1 MRFLYPNLWL
11 SKRCHCRFFLIIP
24 HIDGLVWDCSSC
36 SLALADRYIAAE
48 FRVDVRACVYLHM
61 HRFLYYDDVIMGA
74 MASQIISPTIV
85 YSTVY
90 SYTDQRIHHLGPVI
104 SPHKWPITRE
114 MFPFDDVIIYIWYM
128 CMHVCMRGYM
138 HGTNVYLYI
147 FKECMY
153 VCIYTLLFI
162 YAYIY
167 TVIVLRYAHK
177 YAYIYTRLFLTY
189 APIGIRVIRMI
200 F

>member
-11 SKRCHCRFFLIIP
+11 SIRCHCRFFLIIP

-48 FRVDVRACVYLHM
+48 FRVDVRTCVYLHM

-74 MASQIISPTIV
+74 MASQIISLTIV

-90 SYTDQRIHHLGPVI
+90 SYTDQRIHQSSASLAFMRGIHLGPVN

-138 HGTNVYLYI
+138 HGKNVYLYI
-147 FKECMY
+147 SKECMY
-153 VCIYTLLFI
+153 V
-162 YAYIY
+162 YIRFY
-167 TVIVLRYAHK
+167 SFMHIS
-177 YAYIYTRLFLTY
+177 IQ
-189 APIGIRVIRMI
+189 
-200 F
+200 